1 MSDAGNEQMDEPSDR
16 TLLRRVRS
24 GESDAATDLYLRYAA
39 RLQRLVHDQTGPA
52 LARRVGDEDIVQSVF
67 RTFFRRAADGHYQVG
82 ESEEL
87 WKLFLVIALN
97 KIRKAAEFHG
107 AAKRD
112 YLRTVGG
119 SEHKL
124 DARSACHS
132 EDEMALQ
139 TLQITINEVLSTLP
153 PGHPEIVQLRIEGY
167 TVEEI
172 ASKTNRSL
180 RTVERMLKNFR
191 ETLLQLTEVGA

>member
-1 MSDAGNEQMDEPSDR
+1 MSDSGKEQSAAPSDR

-24 GESDAATDLYLRYAA
+24 GESDAATDLYLRYAT
-39 RLQRLVHDQTGPA
+39 RLQRLVHEQTGAA

-97 KIRKAAEFHG
+97 KIRRAAEYHG

-112 YLRTVGG
+112 HQRTVGG
-119 SEHKL
+119 NEL
-124 DARSACHS
+124 DWAAHPAGGR
-132 EDEMALQ
+132 ENEVALQ
-139 TLQITINEVLSTLP
+139 TLQMTIDEVLGTLP
-153 PGHPEIVQLRIEGY
+153 PGHSEIVQLRIEGY

-172 ASKTNRSL
+172 AGKTNRSL

-191 ETLLQLTEVGA
+191 ETLLQLTEVEA